1 MLGIFGCF
9 FFLTIETLFFLFVVF
24 TREKKKKNKEH
35 KTFSGVGANDKRELP
50 RLAPSQTVGSSS
62 FGLGEVIHTHTHTR
76 VEREREREY
85 RLSAFARRTGEGEKG
100 GGVVSCRDDARVRPC
115 HAAPVRISRLFR
127 PSGAQIRPE
136 LDVNRFSPATHIQST
151 HQKSSNVNLTR

>member
-62 FGLGEVIHTHTHTR
+62 FGLGEVIHTYTHTR
-76 VEREREREY
+76 RERERERIPVK
-85 RLSAFARRTGEGEKG
+85 RLCSANGRGGEGG
-100 GGVVSCRDDARVRPC
+100 GELCRVGTTLGFGLAMLHLCGFPAFSVHQELKSGRNWMSIDSHRRHTSSRPIKN
-115 HAAPVRISRLFR
+115 PLMSI
-127 PSGAQIRPE
+127 
-136 LDVNRFSPATHIQST
+136 
-151 HQKSSNVNLTR
+151 